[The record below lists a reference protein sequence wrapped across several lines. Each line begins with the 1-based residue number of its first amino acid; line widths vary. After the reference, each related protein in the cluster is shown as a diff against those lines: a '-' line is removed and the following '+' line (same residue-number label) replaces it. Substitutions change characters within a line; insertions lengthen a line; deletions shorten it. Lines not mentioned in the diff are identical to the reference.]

1 MDAASKLCLMAQR
14 LERSS
19 EINVRRERQLKR
31 EAAEE
36 LAAKA
41 AKETKAGRD
50 VTVERLREMIRDVY
64 GVD

>member
-1 MDAASKLCLMAQR
+1 MAQR

-36 LAAKA
+36 MAAKVS
-41 AKETKAGRD
+41 KETKAGRKMSP
-50 VTVERLREMIRDVY
+50 ERVREIVREIY
-64 GVD
+64 GAA